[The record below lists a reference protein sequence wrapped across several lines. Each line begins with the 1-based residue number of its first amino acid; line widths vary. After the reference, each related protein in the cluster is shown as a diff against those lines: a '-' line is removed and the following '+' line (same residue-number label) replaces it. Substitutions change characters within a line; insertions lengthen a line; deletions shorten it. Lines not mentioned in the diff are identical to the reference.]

1 MNDSNALNI
10 LEKIYNAIKKH
21 SLDRTQCWTVGH
33 VKFYKNRLISYCT
46 FDILASYNQES
57 FGQCSIA
64 LVNTETS
71 FDCLTVSFKA
81 YKESVYGT
89 GNVYPKVTLPLS
101 RYEVTDDVLGRYFYR
116 LIHNLY
122 ALAVFYQ
129 EKKREY
135 F

>member
-21 SLDRTQCWTVGH
+21 SLDRTQCWTVSH
-33 VKFYKNRLISYCT
+33 VKFHENRLASRCT
-46 FDILASYNQES
+46 FDILANYSQES
-57 FGQCSIA
+57 FGQCSITIA
-64 LVNTETS
+64 TS
-71 FDCLTVSFKA
+71 DFLTVSFKA
-81 YKESVYGT
+81 YKESVYGA

-122 ALAVFYQ
+122 DLAVFY
-129 EKKREY
+129 
-135 F
+135 

>member
-1 MNDSNALNI
+1 MNGSNTLNI

-33 VKFYKNRLISYCT
+33 VKFYKNRLTSYCT

-57 FGQCSIA
+57 FGRCSIT
-64 LVNTETS
+64 LINTETS
-71 FDCLTVSFKA
+71 FDSLTVSFKA

-89 GNVYPKVTLPLS
+89 GNVYPQVTLPLS

-122 ALAVFYQ
+122 ALAVFY
-129 EKKREY
+129 
-135 F
+135 

>member
-33 VKFYKNRLISYCT
+33 VKFYKNRLISRCT
-46 FDILASYNQES
+46 FDIIASYNQES
-57 FGQCSIA
+57 FGQCSITIA
-64 LVNTETS
+64 TS
-71 FDCLTVSFKA
+71 DFLTVSFKA

-129 EKKREY
+129 EEKREY